1 LRKHIAVYNLDNEI
15 VTEFKSGREMA
26 KYFKIDG
33 KVARA
38 AIAFFVVCSLI
49 YRFLIGIKDKTIA

>member
-26 KYFKIDG
+26 KYFQMDG
-33 KVARA
+33 KVGRA
-38 AIAFFVVCSLI
+38 AIAKGEYLCTDLFVVC
-49 YRFLIGIKDKTIA
+49 FLNY

>member
-26 KYFKIDG
+26 KYFQMDG
-33 KVARA
+33 KVGRA
-38 AIAFFVVCSLI
+38 AIAKGEYLFTDLFVVC
-49 YRFLIGIKDKTIA
+49 FLNY